1 MARASKLG
9 KATLDAR
16 FTFADTALS
25 SGVEGWN
32 SQLRFATGVADGE
45 PYLLRLFRKTGSP
58 LDEDLKRLITHG
70 LRRVRR
76 VLSSRRARQLLVEV
90 LDIVEDQNEIGILMV
105 DPGSPIC
112 GSLHRVRAREGR
124 LLTTTGRKVFWR
136 NIQRVAEGL
145 ALCHDAGIVHGAVR
159 EHAIFSHS
167 DDKEDF
173 RLGGYEACVH
183 IADGDMGG
191 AGHLLRPSGTV
202 SFRRDWSDLGQA
214 ASRILGLTE
223 DGGGPSL
230 LSIERRML
238 NRLADPPR
246 YQLFDGSIVLSELA
260 EVVADLDRSGSSG
273 EGELILYP
281 SSQVTRSDLASL
293 TSGTIPA
300 DDRDAVL
307 RFVEEDLGGPTVR
320 TVLVNEAFV
329 RVVTDLAAY
338 GVKVVD
344 DSIGM
349 IENANKRRPDD
360 YIYDAVEV
368 RHRIHLAR
376 TRKNAEERVRK
387 LGPGA
392 KPWIDTNGVPA
403 PRRSIDEIPTWY
415 ALILLE
421 AITWLREQF
430 RIYPVEV
437 LHPPSD
443 GDADLIWIASR
454 EDPDRDMRRKLMG
467 LRPAHDALGR
477 ELKFDDGKPNW
488 TLSRGDGLA
497 GDRERFPE
505 LSYEGTGDV
514 VEGRLPFTFAT
525 NEAVVPGLT
534 LFLRPRRDG
543 GFERAIRRRLQNI
556 VAARTNIE
564 LLRAIDDPA
573 QVALGDVLR
582 GIASPAA
589 APPAEMDAS
598 KRTAWD
604 AIVAGKS
611 INVVVGPPGVGKTFL
626 ISNLVKSILENTK
639 DARILVSAQNHETL
653 IQMEDELKATL
664 GNGTTIVVRVER
676 TRSTDEIS
684 SLRASTVG
692 LLQSV
697 STDNHAAAGVMANQR
712 YQIKQALRPID
723 DSETTVAE
731 RVFRD
736 TDNLL
741 LRSSDV
747 TLATTSS
754 HIIEEMIAD
763 GDQFDWVIIEEA
775 ARANG
780 AELIGALLLGNRR
793 IMVGDHNQLSP
804 FDAAQRQQ
812 FYDPERAADL
822 LRDAKERLE
831 AISDLPPEI
840 HEALD
845 TVKANELLMREVLA
859 AAARLE
865 EPFRSIAERE
875 IQREKD
881 AGRPSTIVNTLLEQ
895 SRMHPAIGDLVS
907 NTFYDRKLSPSDRVK
922 RRALT
927 VTSTAPCFA
936 APIVVLD
943 FPPLSTAKRRNFELK
958 VERSYRNEL
967 EAQALIAALKGLQP
981 IVGKDG
987 RRPTLV
993 IISPY
998 AAQVKWIKRLLSGQ
1012 VKKDKTLF
1020 GFASPR
1026 SNGEFVFTS
1035 DSFQGGEA
1043 DVVAASLTRNNVMV
1057 GSRALGFVKS
1067 PQRMNVLLSRAKQKL
1082 VLATSQRFIR
1092 EVVEGIDPD
1101 AKKDELQFLR
1111 RMLKELAALEE
1122 ADYELV
1128 RKEGDNM
1135 RVKGASI
1142 VTVDENGRFPA

>member
-1 MARASKLG
+1 MQG

-16 FTFADTALS
+16 FKFADTAFS
-25 SGVEGWN
+25 SGTEGWN
-32 SQLRFATGVADGE
+32 SQLRFATGIADGE
-45 PYLLRLFRKTGSP
+45 DYLLRLFKKTGTP

-90 LDIVEDQNEIGILMV
+90 LEIVEDQEEIGILMV

-124 LLTTTGRKVFWR
+124 LLTTTGRKMFWR
-136 NIQRVAEGL
+136 NILRVAEGL
-145 ALCHDAGIVHGAVR
+145 ALCHDAGIVHGAVS
-159 EHAIFSHS
+159 EHTIFSHS
-167 DDKEDF
+167 DEKEDF

-183 IADGDMGG
+183 IADGDVGG

-246 YQLFDGSIVLSELA
+246 YQLFDGSIVLNEIA

-281 SSQVTRSDLASL
+281 STQVTQSDLASL

-307 RFVEEDLGGPTVR
+307 RFVEEDLSGPTVR
-320 TVLVNEAFV
+320 TVVVDEAFV
-329 RVVTDLAAY
+329 RIVTDLAAY
-338 GVKVVD
+338 GVKVID
-344 DSIGM
+344 DYVGM

-376 TRKNAEERVRK
+376 TRRSAEERVRR

-392 KPWIDTNGVPA
+392 KPWIDASVTTGVS
-403 PRRSIDEIPTWY
+403 RSVEEIPTWY

-421 AITWLREQF
+421 SFTWLREQF

-437 LHPPSD
+437 LHPPSG
-443 GDADLIWIASR
+443 GDSDLAWIASR

-467 LRPAHDALGR
+467 LRPAYDALAR
-477 ELKFDDGKPNW
+477 ELKYDDGKPNW
-488 TLSRGDGLA
+488 TLSRSDALA

-505 LSYEGTGDV
+505 LSYEGTGGV
-514 VEGRLPFTFAT
+514 VDGRLPFTFAT
-525 NEAVVPGLT
+525 SEAVVPGQL

-573 QVALGDVLR
+573 QVALDEVLR
-582 GIASPAA
+582 DIATPNAV
-589 APPAEMDAS
+589 PPDEMDGS
-598 KRTAWD
+598 KKVAWD
-604 AIVAGKS
+604 AIVSGKS

-626 ISNLVKSILENTK
+626 ISNLVKSILDKTP
-639 DARILVSAQNHETL
+639 DARLLVSAQNHETL

-664 GNGTTIVVRVER
+664 ASGTKIVVRVER
-676 TRSTDEIS
+676 TRSTDEVS
-684 SLRASTVG
+684 SLRASSVD
-692 LLQSV
+692 LLRSV
-697 STDNHAAAGVMANQR
+697 STVDHAAESMMVNQR
-712 YQIKQALRPID
+712 YQIKQALRPVD
-723 DSETTVAE
+723 ASEATVAE

-763 GDQFDWVIIEEA
+763 GDQFDWVIVEEA

-812 FYDPERAADL
+812 FYDPERAVDL

-831 AISDLPPEI
+831 TISDLPPEVT
-840 HEALD
+840 EALD
-845 TVKANELLMREVLA
+845 TVKSSEHLMREALA
-859 AAARLE
+859 TAARLE

-875 IQREKD
+875 IEREKD
-881 AGRPSTIVNTLLEQ
+881 TGRPSTIVNTLLEQ

-907 NTFYDRKLSPSDRVK
+907 NTFYDRKLAPSDRVK
-922 RRALT
+922 RRTLT
-927 VTSTAPCFA
+927 VTSTVAYLTS
-936 APIVVLD
+936 PIVLLD
-943 FPPLSTAKRRNFELK
+943 FPPLSMSKRRHFEHK
-958 VERSYRNEL
+958 VERSFRNEL
-967 EAQALIAALKGLQP
+967 EAQALIAALKGLRP
-981 IVGKDG
+981 IVGADG

-998 AAQVKWIKRLLSGQ
+998 AAQVRWFKRLLRGQ
-1012 VKKDKTLF
+1012 VRKDKTLF

-1082 VLATSQRFIR
+1082 ILATSQRFIR

-1101 AKKDELQFLR
+1101 AKKDDLEFLR
-1111 RMLKELAALEE
+1111 KMLKELATLAGT
-1122 ADYELV
+1122 DYELV
-1128 RKEGDNM
+1128 RKDAPSIK
-1135 RVKGASI
+1135 VKGASI
-1142 VTVDENGRFPA
+1142 VAIDENGRLPA